1 MKLMEDDTM
10 NINLLNF
17 YESAE
22 KSELV
27 DKINFIHSND
37 TSCLVLFEQVES
49 ERIVGISN
57 KGDWLLKI
65 NAEYCL
71 LTEKLSLFKLINLLE
86 VSFTEIENQI
96 YKRFEHFIQDYD
108 IKIIFPFYEIVEY
121 VFLYVPSIYW
131 FELAY
136 DWFDMLTINQKKEL
150 IPKLQEIATN
160 KKLSQ
165 RLRQKIRKDLKNI
178 GTA

>member
-1 MKLMEDDTM
+1 M

-17 YESAE
+17 YESAA
-22 KSELV
+22 KSKLV
-27 DKINFIHSND
+27 DKTNFIRIND

-49 ERIVGISN
+49 GRMIGISN
-57 KGDWLLKI
+57 KGDWLLKT
-65 NAEYCL
+65 NVEYCL
-71 LTEKLSLFKLINLLE
+71 LTEKLSFFKLINLLE
-86 VSFTEIENQI
+86 VSFTEMENQI
-96 YKRFEHFIQDYD
+96 YKRFDHFIQDYD
-108 IKIIFPFYEIVEY
+108 IKIIFPFYDIVEY
-121 VFLYVPSIYW
+121 VFLYIPSMYW

-136 DWFDMLTINQKKEL
+136 DWFDMLAINQKKEL
-150 IPKLQEIATN
+150 MPKLQEIATN

>member
-57 KGDWLLKI
+57 KGDWLLKT

-71 LTEKLSLFKLINLLE
+71 LTEKLSLFKLIR
-86 VSFTEIENQI
+86 SF
-96 YKRFEHFIQDYD
+96 FH
-108 IKIIFPFYEIVEY
+108 
-121 VFLYVPSIYW
+121 
-131 FELAY
+131 
-136 DWFDMLTINQKKEL
+136 
-150 IPKLQEIATN
+150 
-160 KKLSQ
+160 
-165 RLRQKIRKDLKNI
+165 
-178 GTA
+178 